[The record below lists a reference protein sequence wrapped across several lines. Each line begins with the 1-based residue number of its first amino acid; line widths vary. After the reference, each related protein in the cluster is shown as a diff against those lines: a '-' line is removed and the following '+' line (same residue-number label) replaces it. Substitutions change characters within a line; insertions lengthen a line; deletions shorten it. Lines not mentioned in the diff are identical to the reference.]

1 MQINSSQLAL
11 LKLHASLFLNF
22 QSKNFSAI
30 EIFHY
35 LIGKEY
41 EITLQFGSISSK
53 VNEIFTKYPKN
64 TQQLSYLDLLN
75 NFNNSNSFSIIK
87 IVKDNKSLNLNLVIH
102 DFLNQYL
109 GKDIILLEKI
119 IFGINTDS
127 VLTTKLNNI
136 GITAFQQKEKSIFY
150 IFNYKLE
157 TKNSYLNINLLN
169 DIHLDNIILKKDKI
183 LLDKENNYN
192 NVVDNIIYYKNK
204 SKKNLYNFVHQNEQK
219 LFCIQL
225 FAAILCDKD
234 EIFIENLM
242 QSNKTLLSG
251 SSIYFLFKNHSHL
264 SIFRFAFQQYKNI
277 TSEFEKINLDIKEE
291 HLYSKKILIDLTAV
305 EQKYSIP
312 TQAIQITLT
321 KCFSF
326 LKNLNSFCNSQIIQE
341 KNAFDTKMTF
351 ILTSANT
358 ADLENGKDFF
368 QHILND
374 KNILKNKTLTSD
386 ELQSIFHYYSI
397 KKDITNTEKGIAS
410 QSHNKKMK
418 I

>member
-22 QSKNFSAI
+22 QSKNFAAI

-234 EIFIENLM
+234 EPFLENLM
-242 QSNKTLLSG
+242 QSNKNLLS
-251 SSIYFLFKNHSHL
+251 SQSIYLLFKNHSHL
-264 SIFRFAFQQYKNI
+264 PIFSFAFQQYKNI
-277 TSEFEKINLDIKEE
+277 TSEFKKINLDIKEE
-291 HLYSKKILIDLTAV
+291 NLYSKKIPIDLTAI
-305 EQKYSIP
+305 EQKHSIP
-312 TQAIQITLT
+312 AQAIQISLT

-326 LKNLNSFCNSQIIQE
+326 LKNLDSFCNSHIMQE
-341 KNAFDTKMTF
+341 KNAFDTKITF

-386 ELQSIFHYYSI
+386 ELASIFHYHSL
-397 KKDITNTEKGIAS
+397 KKDILSIETNP
-410 QSHNKKMK
+410 QNHNKKMK

>member
-1 MQINSSQLAL
+1 MQINSSHLDL
-11 LKLHASLFLNF
+11 LKLNSSLFLNF
-22 QSKNFSAI
+22 QSNNFLTK
-30 EIFHY
+30 ELFKY
-35 LIGKEY
+35 LMEREY
-41 EITLQFGSISSK
+41 DITLQIGPTYSK
-53 VNEIFTKYPKN
+53 VNETFSQFNLNSQNLNY
-64 TQQLSYLDLLN
+64 SDLLN
-75 NFNNSNSFSIIK
+75 KLHFRNSFSIVK
-87 IVKDNKSLNLNLVIH
+87 LVKDSNLLNLNIVIH

-109 GKDIILLEKI
+109 NKDITILEKI
-119 IFGINTDS
+119 VFGINTDS
-127 VLTTKLNNI
+127 SLTKQLNNI

-150 IFNYKLE
+150 IFNYKIE

-169 DIHLDNIILKKDKI
+169 DINLENIICNKDKI
-183 LLDKENNYN
+183 LSDKEKNYN
-192 NVVDNIIYYKNK
+192 NVVSNIIHYKTQ
-204 SKKNLYNFVHQNEQK
+204 SKKNLYNFQQNEQK

-264 SIFRFAFQQYKNI
+264 PIFRFAFQQYKNI